1 MSKILKLHSL
11 MLPIIIFVSSC
22 GGGGG
27 GGGPAPT
34 LSISSS
40 ASEVLVGNTATLT
53 WTSSSSSCSAVASG
67 SWTGSKSP
75 SGTEQVTI
83 TKAGTNSFSLSCGN
97 ASGSASVTGFRNSQG
112 VVVDGYLSD
121 ATVFIDSNG
130 NYQVDGSEVSTSSDT
145 AGQFTIKHSNGSFVS
160 LGGTDV
166 DTQTLL
172 SDLVLIAPNSGY
184 LETPVVTPVTTLAAF
199 MDNPDDIYTAL
210 GIDSSLD
217 IFTTDP
223 VANKDLGNNY
233 AILYEKGNQLTVLAL
248 ALTNLTNNLNSGTD
262 NTTDYFDGIAS
273 EIETAFAVNNLKVDI
288 ESRDFI
294 SSVIEGLIVAKSLSI
309 SDANKTNT
317 IDALSAILPLIQ
329 LKSSN
334 ALTSSILNFSLKN
347 LQSDIVAI
355 ANGSASATLIS
366 NYSSDIKN
374 YIATQEALSALD
386 LNPLI
391 LAFDDVAT
399 TAEDTAL
406 AISVIANDSLISAE
420 VAAVSI
426 TSAPANGSVVVS
438 GTDVTY
444 TPTANFNGSD
454 TFTYSVTQ
462 NSQTVTATVTIT
474 VSAVNDAPSI
484 NNQLTVRAVT
494 GSTAVTGLSIS
505 DVDGDALTLSI
516 EGTDAGSFSLS
527 SDGVLTFNSAPD
539 FFVKSSYSV
548 TIIASDGT
556 LTTSQDI
563 TVSVFRAQ
571 TTGFDVPETISVI
584 ETL

>member
-1 MSKILKLHSL
+1 MLNTSKLYLILPALL
-11 MLPIIIFVSSC
+11 IISSC
-22 GGGGG
+22 GGGG

-34 LSISSS
+34 LTISSS
-40 ASEVLVGNTATLT
+40 SSEALVGSSTTLT
-53 WTSSSSSCSAVASG
+53 WTSSSTSCSAVASG
-67 SWTGSKSP
+67 SWSGPKSP
-75 SGTEQVTI
+75 SGSEQVTI
-83 TKAGTNSFSLSCGN
+83 TAAGTNTYSLTCGT
-97 ASGSASVTGFRNSQG
+97 ASGSANVTGFRNSQG
-112 VVVDGYLSD
+112 IVADGYLSD
-121 ATVFIDSNG
+121 ATVFIDSND
-130 NYQVDGSEVSTSSDT
+130 NYQVDGSETSATSDSLG
-145 AGQFTIKHSNGSFVS
+145 AFTMRHSNGSFVS

-172 SDLVLIAPNSGY
+172 TDLVLVAPNSGY
-184 LETPVVTPVTTLAAF
+184 IEGPVVSPVTTLAAF
-199 MDNPDDIYTAL
+199 MENPDDIYTAL
-210 GIDSSLD
+210 GLDSSLD

-223 VANKDLGNNY
+223 VANKNLGNNY

-248 ALTNLTNNLNSGTD
+248 ALTNLTNNLTSGTD
-262 NTTDYFDGIAS
+262 NTTDYFEGIAS
-273 EIETAFAVNNLKVDI
+273 EIETAFAVSNLKVDI

-294 SSVIEGLIVAKSLSI
+294 SSVMEGLIVAKSLTI

-329 LKSSN
+329 VKSSN
-334 ALTSSILNFSLKN
+334 AITSSVLNFSLKT

-355 ANGSASATLIS
+355 ANGSASASLIS
-366 NYSSDIKN
+366 NYSSDIQN
-374 YIATQEALSALD
+374 YVATQEALSALE

-391 LAFDDVAT
+391 YAFDDIVT
-399 TAEDTAL
+399 TVEDTAL
-406 AISVIANDSLISAE
+406 SINVTSNDSLISAA

-426 TSAPANGSVVVS
+426 ASAPANGSVVVS
-438 GTDVTY
+438 GTDITY
-444 TPTANFNGSD
+444 TPEADFNGSD

-462 NSQTVTATVTIT
+462 NSQTVTATVTIS

-484 NNQLTVRAVT
+484 DTQLTVRGVT
-494 GSTAVTGLSIS
+494 GSTDVTGISIS

-527 SDGVLTFNSAPD
+527 SDGILTFTTAPD
-539 FFVKSSYSV
+539 FFVKSSYSL

-563 TVSVFRAQ
+563 TVSVFRLQ
-571 TTGFDVPETISVI
+571 TTGFEVPESIAVI